1 MYNLNIF
8 QKAKL
13 YIKKI
18 LSRIINFTIY
28 ILVCYVFIVLITIDI
43 SYRNTKIN
51 MSDEST
57 HQYRCNMNIHLNA
70 DRSAASSSKWL
81 FLFWSNCRNST
92 HCVKFGTVFYTQYQA
107 EAHSE
112 FKLGKI
118 VQYLI

>member
-1 MYNLNIF
+1 MNMYNLNIF

-28 ILVCYVFIVLITIDI
+28 ILDCYVFIVLNTIDI

-57 HQYRCNMNIHLNA
+57 HRYRCNMNIHLNA
-70 DRSAASSSKWL
+70 DRSAASSSSSKFP
-81 FLFWSNCRNST
+81 FLFWTNCRNST
-92 HCVKFGTVFYTQYQA
+92 HCVKFGTVF
-107 EAHSE
+107 
-112 FKLGKI
+112 
-118 VQYLI
+118 